1 MSVIICVYLQINNI
15 IVISKFFSYTNVQRL
30 TFGAYHT
37 AYIIQYGLKLIEVFT
52 CETL

>member
-1 MSVIICVYLQINNI
+1 MILM
-15 IVISKFFSYTNVQRL
+15 KFRSFFNKNVQHL

-37 AYIIQYGLKLIEVFT
+37 VYIIQYGLKLIEVFT